1 MEPAA
6 SRSSKDTISA
16 LMKACSKSVWI
27 TPAALGGGVALV
39 DGPGAGFF
47 GAGGE
52 VGLQAQGV
60 EAHLGERV
68 EAGFGLADGFE
79 EFLRFVVV
87 KL

>member
-1 MEPAA
+1 M
-6 SRSSKDTISA
+6 
-16 LMKACSKSVWI
+16 
-27 TPAALGGGVALV
+27 

-60 EAHLGERV
+60 KTRLGERV

-79 EFLRFVVV
+79 EFLRFVGVT
-87 KL
+87 L

>member
-1 MEPAA
+1 M
-6 SRSSKDTISA
+6 
-16 LMKACSKSVWI
+16 
-27 TPAALGGGVALV
+27 
-39 DGPGAGFF
+39 DGPRAGFF

-60 EAHLGERV
+60 ETSLGERV
-68 EAGFGLADGFE
+68 EAWFGLADGFE